1 MSTLPTVRTPSL
13 LSILAVG
20 GALTLAACG
29 GSSKATTTTT
39 PPTPTES
46 NAAGLGTS
54 GIAGLDWGANAD
66 AVKKVSPRAE
76 PGEGGL
82 WYPGMAEGHLA
93 ITKFAMGPNG
103 LSEVIIEWTDGFV
116 SMDDCGKGWTPLRT
130 KLDGRFGPSQADNL
144 AASWK
149 TASASITLA
158 CNPNDINAGVLSLTY
173 AQLAK

>member
-1 MSTLPTVRTPSL
+1 MSTLPTFRTPSL
-13 LSILAVG
+13 LTLLA
-20 GALTLAACG
+20 GATLTVAACG
-29 GSSKATTTTT
+29 GSSKPTTTTT
-39 PPTPTES
+39 PPTPTENTTS
-46 NAAGLGTS
+46 ALGTS

-76 PGEGGL
+76 PGDGGL

-93 ITKFAMGPNG
+93 VTKFTMGPGG
-103 LSEVIIEWTDGFV
+103 LTEVYVEWTDGFV
-116 SMDDCGKGWTPLRT
+116 SMDDCGKGWKPLRT

-158 CNPNDINAGVLSLTY
+158 CNPNDSNAGVLSLTY
-173 AQLAK
+173 AQRTK